1 MIPLMRRLL
10 IVAAVLCAQTFAATA
25 TDSPYRFEGVERI
38 VAFADVHGAYDS
50 LVAILRETGV
60 VDESLKWRAGRTHL
74 VGLGDIVDRGAESRK
89 ALDLLMRLE
98 QEAND
103 AGGAVHLL
111 LGNHEV
117 MNIAGDLR
125 YVSNAEYAA
134 FAGEADATS
143 REATWNAILAKDPA
157 ASRAEFDAAYP
168 PGYFGHRQA
177 FSPEGPYGRWLM
189 EKPVLIVVND
199 SAFVH
204 AGLSPMVA
212 SLGLDA
218 TNQALHAQLRNYLQ
232 SWDTTRES
240 LGIVRPIPFQE
251 RPDALKAIPALP
263 ESEAFAKL
271 HDGELFTPSG
281 PTWYRGQALCHPY
294 TEDANLEAALTKLG
308 AKRVVEGH
316 TVSPIGRALS
326 RFDGRVV
333 LMDTGML
340 ASVYKGRP
348 SAFVYENGQWSVAY
362 ADQPGQRFQPESPPR
377 AVGSRPGHLDDDAL
391 ERWLTEAEIVG
402 VEELDT
408 GITEP
413 QRVTLRKDGVE
424 LRAVF
429 KRLSVSFEG
438 GTTAR
443 SFDADRFE
451 YELAAYK
458 FDRLLDLDMVPVTV
472 QRTVGRHKGILQ
484 FWVDD
489 SINLRQM
496 LEQKLQPAGWCP
508 TNPQYNLMNIFDL
521 LIHNTDRTQQNAL
534 FTKDWMLVL
543 IDHSRSFGTDLKAPT
558 LLYRNPV
565 ELPAAL
571 AERLAALDKSTLQ
584 TALAPWLHRRQID
597 ALLKRRDRLLSEY
610 GAPAAKRAV
619 AGR

>member
-1 MIPLMRRLL
+1 
-10 IVAAVLCAQTFAATA
+10 
-25 TDSPYRFEGVERI
+25 
-38 VAFADVHGAYDS
+38 
-50 LVAILRETGV
+50 
-60 VDESLKWRAGRTHL
+60 
-74 VGLGDIVDRGAESRK
+74 
-89 ALDLLMRLE
+89 
-98 QEAND
+98 
-103 AGGAVHLL
+103 
-111 LGNHEV
+111 
-117 MNIAGDLR
+117 
-125 YVSNAEYAA
+125 
-134 FAGEADATS
+134 
-143 REATWNAILAKDPA
+143 
-157 ASRAEFDAAYP
+157 
-168 PGYFGHRQA
+168 QA

-189 EKPVLIVVND
+189 EKPILIVVND

-218 TNQALHAQLRNYLQ
+218 TNQALHQQLRNYLQ
-232 SWDTTRES
+232 SWDATRES

-263 ESEAFAKL
+263 ESETIAKL
-271 HDGELFTPSG
+271 HDGELFTPTG
-281 PTWYRGQALCHPY
+281 PTWYRGQALCYPY
-294 TEDANLEAALTKLG
+294 AEDANLQAALTKLG
-308 AKRVVEGH
+308 VKRVVEGH

-340 ASVYKGRP
+340 APVYKGP
-348 SAFVYENGQWSVAY
+348 ASAFVYENGEWSVAY

-377 AVGSRPGHLDDDAL
+377 AVGPRPGRLDDDAL
-391 ERWLTEAEIVG
+391 EHWLTEAEIVG

-429 KRLSVSFEG
+429 KRLSVSFEDG
-438 GTTAR
+438 AAAR

-451 YELAAYK
+451 YELAAYQL
-458 FDRLLDLDMVPVTV
+458 DRLLDLDMVPVTV

-484 FWVDD
+484 FWVDG

-496 LEQKLQPAGWCP
+496 LEQKLQPSGWCP
-508 TNPQYNLMNIFDL
+508 TNPQYNLMNVFDL
-521 LIHNTDRTQQNAL
+521 LIHNTDRTQENAL
-534 FTKDWMLVL
+534 FTRDWMLVL
-543 IDHSRSFGTDLKAPT
+543 IDHSRSFGTSLKAPA
-558 LLYRNPV
+558 LLYKNPV
-565 ELPAAL
+565 ELPPALAQRLAKLDKATLQAAL
-571 AERLAALDKSTLQ
+571 G
-584 TALAPWLHRRQID
+584 PYLHRRQID

-610 GAPAAKRAV
+610 GAPAVQRAV